1 MIVFMIIHHENDHE
15 HHENDHEDHD
25 TQITNYSQWY
35 VFMIVF
41 MIYNHKNDRV

>member
-41 MIYNHKNDRV
+41 MM